1 MEFPEGRE
9 ATGRQ
14 GSRARSPLSE
24 HELNAAIVD
33 AVVDP
38 IITVDHR
45 HHVIALNA
53 AAEAVFGWDRGD
65 AEGRDL
71 VELLIPADVR
81 ARQRR
86 GLERLLEE
94 ADESSGTHTTRLVA
108 ARRDGRRLPV
118 EIAVARLGP
127 QWPARFAC
135 FVRETMLPG
144 SGVAAERDPL
154 TGLATR
160 GALEHQLEAAFA
172 RARRRGVAVAL
183 IHVDLEGFRLV
194 NRSLGYDGANEL
206 LRCVA
211 ERLVRV
217 ARTSDVVA
225 RHSADEFL
233 LLLPD
238 LDVGDPET
246 AEGTGRLAAAAETVA
261 QRVHAALARPFTIH
275 GTELFV
281 RARAGISI
289 FPFDANEPRGLL
301 QHADAA
307 HYQAKEPGSA
317 PTRVFASGAE
327 AVEER
332 LEMITRLRKAVD
344 RHEFVLHYQPVIDLA
359 RAHDALEAGRGR
371 VPMVGVEALVRWEDP
386 ERGLV
391 PPLDF
396 IPLAEETGLIE
407 PIGEWVV
414 QEACRQAAAWVAD
427 GLELD
432 VAFNVSLRQLWQP
445 DFVEKTLTAARV
457 AQVDPA
463 RMIVEITESTVMVDP
478 TRTQAVLEAL
488 NEQGFRMA
496 IDDFGTGHS
505 SLARLWR
512 LPVDLLKIDR
522 SFVSEMPQD
531 EAASTMASTIIHLAS
546 SLGIN
551 HLAEGIER
559 PDQLEY
565 LVEQGAGLGQG
576 FLFGRPVPAP
586 EIAQLA
592 A

>member
-1 MEFPEGRE
+1 MDVPEGQQASR
-9 ATGRQ
+9 RQ
-14 GSRARSPLSE
+14 GTGARSPLSE
-24 HELNAAIVD
+24 PELNAAIVD
-33 AVVDP
+33 AVADP
-38 IITVDHR
+38 IVTVDHR
-45 HHVIALNA
+45 YRIIAMNA
-53 AAEAVFGWDRGD
+53 AAEQAFGWERAE
-65 AEGRDL
+65 AEGR
-71 VELLIPADVR
+71 ELAEMVIPADTR
-81 ARQRR
+81 SRQRR
-86 GLERLLEE
+86 TLEALLEE
-94 ADESSGTHTTRLVA
+94 ADETTGARTTRVIA
-108 ARRDGRRLPV
+108 TRRDGRRFPV
-118 EIAVARLGP
+118 EIAATRLGP

-135 FVRETMLPG
+135 FMRETMLPA

-160 GALEHQLEAAFA
+160 AALEHQLEAAFA

-183 IHVDLEGFRLV
+183 IHIDLEGFRLV
-194 NRSLGYDGANEL
+194 NRSLGYDAANEL

-233 LLLPD
+233 VLLPD
-238 LDVGDPET
+238 LDVGDPQT
-246 AEGTGRLAAAAETVA
+246 PDGTGRLAVAAETVA
-261 QRVHAALARPFTIH
+261 QRIHASLARPFTVH

-281 RARAGISI
+281 RARAGISV
-289 FPFDANEPRGLL
+289 FPFDAAEPRILL

-317 PTRVFASGAE
+317 PTRVFAAGSE
-327 AVEER
+327 AVEQR
-332 LEMITRLRKAVD
+332 LQMITRLRKAVD
-344 RHEFVLHYQPVIDLA
+344 RKEFVLHYQPVIDLA
-359 RAHDALEAGRGR
+359 RAQDAMHAGRET
-371 VPMVGVEALVRWEDP
+371 VPMVGVEALIRWNDP
-386 ERGLV
+386 ERGMI

-407 PIGEWVV
+407 PLGDWVV
-414 QEACRQAAAWVAD
+414 EEATRQAAVWAEE
-427 GLELD
+427 GIELD

-445 DFVEKTLTAARV
+445 DFVDKTLNATRIAG
-457 AQVDPA
+457 VDPR
-463 RMIVEITESTVMVDP
+463 RMIVEITESTVMADP
-478 TRTQAVLEAL
+478 ARTQAVLEQL
-488 NEQGFRMA
+488 NECGFRMA

-512 LPVDLLKIDR
+512 MPVDLLKIDR
-522 SFVSEMPQD
+522 SFVKEMPED
-531 EAASTMASTIIHLAS
+531 EVASTMASTIIHLAS
-546 SLGIN
+546 SLGID

-559 PDQLEY
+559 SDQLDY

-576 FLFGRPVPAP
+576 FLFGKPMPPA

>member
-1 MEFPEGRE
+1 MDFREGRE
-9 ATGRQ
+9 ASGRQ
-14 GSRARSPLSE
+14 GSRARSPLTDR
-24 HELNAAIVD
+24 ELNAAIVD
-33 AVVDP
+33 AVADP
-38 IITVDHR
+38 IVTVDHEHR
-45 HHVIALNA
+45 IIAMNA
-53 AAEAVFGWDRGD
+53 AAENAFGWDR
-65 AEGRDL
+65 AEVEGREL
-71 VELLIPADVR
+71 VDLLIPADVR

-86 GLERLLEE
+86 TFETLLEE
-94 ADESSGTHTTRLVA
+94 ADEESGARTTSVIA

-118 EIAVARLGP
+118 EVAVTRLGP

-135 FVRETMLPG
+135 FMRETMLPA

-160 GALEHQLEAAFA
+160 GALEHQLDSAFA

-183 IHVDLEGFRLV
+183 IHIDLEGFRLV
-194 NRSLGYDGANEL
+194 NRSLGYDAANEL

-211 ERLVRV
+211 ERLIRV

-233 LLLPD
+233 VLLPD
-238 LDVGDPET
+238 LDVGDPQT
-246 AEGTGRLAAAAETVA
+246 AEGTGRLAVAAETVA

-289 FPFDANEPRGLL
+289 FPFDASEPRALL

-317 PTRVFASGAE
+317 PTRVFAAGSE
-327 AVEER
+327 AVEQR

-344 RHEFVLHYQPVIDLA
+344 RHEFVLHYQPVIDLT
-359 RAHDALEAGRGR
+359 RAQAALQAGRR
-371 VPMVGVEALVRWEDP
+371 RAPMVGVEALIRWEDP
-386 ERGLV
+386 DRGLV

-414 QEACRQAAAWVAD
+414 EEACRQAAAWAAE

-445 DFVEKTLTAARV
+445 DFVDKTLLAARM
-457 AQVDPA
+457 AGVDPR
-463 RMIVEITESTVMVDP
+463 RMIVEITESTVMADP
-478 TRTQAVLEAL
+478 ARTQTVLEAL
-488 NEQGFRMA
+488 NEHGFRLA

-512 LPVDLLKIDR
+512 MPVDLLKIDR
-522 SFVSEMPQD
+522 SFVAELPGV
-531 EAASTMASTIIHLAS
+531 EAGGSMASTIFHLAG
-546 SLGIN
+546 SLGIDD
-551 HLAEGIER
+551 LAEGIVREE
-559 PDQLEY
+559 QLD
-565 LVEQGAGLGQG
+565 
-576 FLFGRPVPAP
+576 FL
-586 EIAQLA
+586 
-592 A
+592 

>member
-1 MEFPEGRE
+1 MEAPEGRE

-14 GSRARSPLSE
+14 GSRARSPLTE
-24 HELNAAIVD
+24 QELNAAIVD
-33 AVVDP
+33 AVADP
-38 IITVDHR
+38 IVTVDHQHR
-45 HHVIALNA
+45 IIAMNA
-53 AAEAVFGWDRGD
+53 AAETAFGWDRAE
-65 AEGRDL
+65 AEGREL
-71 VELLIPADVR
+71 VDLLIPADVR
-81 ARQRR
+81 SRERR
-86 GLERLLEE
+86 TFEVLLEE
-94 ADESSGTHTTRLVA
+94 ADEESGARTTRVIA
-108 ARRDGRRLPV
+108 ARRDGRSLPLEV
-118 EIAVARLGP
+118 AVTRLGP

-135 FVRETMLPG
+135 FMRETMLPA

-160 GALEHQLEAAFA
+160 GALEHQLDAAFA

-183 IHVDLEGFRLV
+183 IHIDLEGFRLV
-194 NRSLGYDGANEL
+194 NRSLGYDAANEL

-211 ERLVRV
+211 ERLIRV

-233 LLLPD
+233 VLLPD
-238 LDVGDPET
+238 LDVGDPQT

-289 FPFDANEPRGLL
+289 FPFDANEPRILL

-317 PTRVFASGAE
+317 PTRVFAAGSE
-327 AVEER
+327 AVEQR

-344 RHEFVLHYQPVIDLA
+344 RHEFVLHYQPIIDLT
-359 RAHDALEAGRGR
+359 RAHAALHAGKDS
-371 VPMVGVEALVRWEDP
+371 VPMVGVEALIRWEDP
-386 ERGLV
+386 DRGLV

-407 PIGEWVV
+407 PLGAWVV
-414 QEACRQAAAWVAD
+414 EESCRQAAAWAAD

-445 DFVEKTLTAARV
+445 DFVDKTLRAARV
-457 AQVDPA
+457 AGVDPR
-463 RMIVEITESTVMVDP
+463 RMIVEITESTVMADP
-478 TRTQAVLEAL
+478 ARTQAVLEAL
-488 NEQGFRMA
+488 NEHGFRMA

-512 LPVDLLKIDR
+512 MPVDVLKVDR
-522 SFVSEMPQD
+522 SFVAEMPED

-546 SLGIN
+546 SLGID

-559 PDQLEY
+559 TDQLDY
-565 LVEQGAGLGQG
+565 LVDQGAGLGQG
-576 FLFGRPVPAP
+576 FLFGRPVPAN
-586 EIAQLA
+586 EIAALA

>member
-1 MEFPEGRE
+1 M
-9 ATGRQ
+9 
-14 GSRARSPLSE
+14 GSRTRSPLTE

-33 AVVDP
+33 AVADP
-38 IITVDHR
+38 IVTVDHEHR
-45 HHVIALNA
+45 IIAMNV
-53 AAEAVFGWDRGD
+53 AAETAFGWDRGE
-65 AEGRDL
+65 AEGREL
-71 VELLIPADVR
+71 VELLIPADIR

-86 GLERLLEE
+86 TLEGLLEE
-94 ADESSGTHTTRLVA
+94 ADEDSGTRTTRVIA

-118 EIAVARLGP
+118 EVGVTRLGP

-135 FVRETMLPG
+135 FLHETMLPA

-160 GALEHQLEAAFA
+160 PALEHQLEAAFA

-194 NRSLGYDGANEL
+194 NRSLGYDTANEL

-211 ERLVRV
+211 ERLIRV

-233 LLLPD
+233 VLLPD
-238 LDVGDPET
+238 LDVGDPQT

-261 QRVHAALARPFTIH
+261 QRVHAALARPFTVH

-289 FPFDANEPRGLL
+289 FPFDANEPHALL

-317 PTRVFASGAE
+317 PTRVFAAGAE

-332 LEMITRLRKAVD
+332 LEQITRLRKAVD
-344 RHEFVLHYQPVIDLA
+344 RNEFVLHYQPVIDLA
-359 RAHDALEAGRGR
+359 RAHAAMQAGKDS
-371 VPMVGVEALVRWEDP
+371 VPMVGVEALIRWEDP
-386 ERGLV
+386 DRGLV

-414 QEACRQAAAWVAD
+414 EGACRQAAAWAES

-445 DFVEKTLTAARV
+445 DFVDKTLRAARI
-457 AQVDPA
+457 AGVDPR
-463 RMIVEITESTVMVDP
+463 RMIVEITESTVMADP
-478 TRTQAVLEAL
+478 ARTQAVLEAL
-488 NEQGFRMA
+488 NEHGFRMA

-512 LPVDLLKIDR
+512 MPVDLLKIDR
-522 SFVSEMPQD
+522 SFVAEMPGD
-531 EAASTMASTIIHLAS
+531 EAAATMASTIIQLAS
-546 SLGIN
+546 SLGID

-559 PDQLEY
+559 QDQLEY
-565 LVEQGAGLGQG
+565 LVGQGAFLGQG
-576 FLFGRPVPAP
+576 YLFGRPGPAS
-586 EIAQLA
+586 EIAALA

>member
-1 MEFPEGRE
+1 MEEPEDRE
-9 ATGRQ
+9 VSRRQ
-14 GSRARSPLSE
+14 GSEARSPQTGD
-24 HELNAAIVD
+24 ELNAAIVD
-33 AVVDP
+33 AVADP
-38 IITVDHR
+38 IVTVDHR
-45 HHVIALNA
+45 HRVIAMNV
-53 AAEAVFGWDRGD
+53 AAEVAFGWERAE
-65 AEGRDL
+65 AEGREF
-71 VELLIPADVR
+71 VELVIPADMR
-81 ARQRR
+81 ARQR
-86 GLERLLEE
+86 GTLETLLEE
-94 ADESSGTHTTRLVA
+94 ADEASGSRTTRVIA
-108 ARRDGRRLPV
+108 SRRDGRRFPV
-118 EIAVARLGP
+118 EIAASRLGS

-135 FVRETMLPG
+135 FIRETMLPA
-144 SGVAAERDPL
+144 SGAAAERDPL

-160 GALEHQLEAAFA
+160 AALEHQLDAAFA

-183 IHVDLEGFRLV
+183 IHIDLEGFRLV
-194 NRSLGYDGANEL
+194 NRSLGYDAANEL

-211 ERLVRV
+211 ERLIRV

-233 LLLPD
+233 VLLPD
-238 LDVGDPET
+238 LDVGDPRT
-246 AEGTGRLAAAAETVA
+246 ADGTGRLAAAAETVA

-275 GTELFV
+275 GTELFI

-289 FPFDANEPRGLL
+289 FPFDASEPRLLL

-317 PTRVFASGAE
+317 PTRVFAAGSE
-327 AVEER
+327 AVEQR

-359 RAHDALEAGRGR
+359 RAQDAINAGSET
-371 VPMVGVEALVRWEDP
+371 VPMVGVEALIRWNDP
-386 ERGLV
+386 DRGMV

-407 PIGEWVV
+407 PIGAWVV
-414 QEACRQAAAWVAD
+414 EEACRQAAAWAAD

-445 DFVEKTLTAARV
+445 DFVETTLRAARV
-457 AQVDPA
+457 AGVDPR
-463 RMIVEITESTVMVDP
+463 RMIVEVTETTVMADP
-478 TRTQAVLEAL
+478 ERTQSVLEAL
-488 NEQGFRMA
+488 NEHGFRMA

-522 SFVSEMPQD
+522 SFVAEMPGD

-546 SLGIN
+546 SLGID

-559 PDQLEY
+559 SDQLDY
-565 LVEQGAGLGQG
+565 LVDQGAGLGQG

>member
-1 MEFPEGRE
+1 MDFPGGRE
-9 ATGRQ
+9 ATGRK
-14 GSRARSPLSE
+14 GSRARSPLTE

-33 AVVDP
+33 AVADP
-38 IITVDHR
+38 IVTVDHE
-45 HHVIALNA
+45 HCIIGMNV
-53 AAEAVFGWDRGD
+53 AAETTFGWERGE
-65 AEGRDL
+65 AEGHEV
-71 VELLIPADVR
+71 VELLIPADIR

-86 GLERLLEE
+86 TLEVLLEE
-94 ADESSGTHTTRLVA
+94 ADEESGAHTTRIIA
-108 ARRDGRRLPV
+108 ARRDGRRLPLEV
-118 EIAVARLGP
+118 AVTRLGP

-135 FVRETMLPG
+135 FLRETTITA
-144 SGVAAERDPL
+144 SGIAAERDPL
-154 TGLATR
+154 TGLSTR
-160 GALEHQLEAAFA
+160 AALECQLEAAFA
-172 RARRRGVAVAL
+172 RARRRGCAVAL

-194 NRSLGYDGANEL
+194 NRSLGYDAANEL

-211 ERLVRV
+211 ERLIRA

-233 LLLPD
+233 VLLPD
-238 LDVGDPET
+238 LDVGDPQT

-261 QRVHAALARPFTIH
+261 QRVHASLARPFTIH

-289 FPFDANEPRGLL
+289 FPFDAAEPHLLL

-317 PTRVFASGAE
+317 PTRVFAAGSE
-327 AVEER
+327 AVEQR
-332 LEMITRLRKAVD
+332 LEQITRLRKAIE
-344 RHEFVLHYQPVIDLA
+344 RNEFVLHYQPVIDLA
-359 RAHDALEAGRGR
+359 RAHAALHEGRES
-371 VPMVGVEALVRWEDP
+371 VSVVGVEALIRWEDP
-386 ERGLV
+386 DRGMV

-414 QEACRQAAAWVAD
+414 EEACRQAAVWAAE

-445 DFVEKTLTAARV
+445 DFVDKTLRAARI
-457 AQVDPA
+457 AGVDPS
-463 RMIVEITESTVMVDP
+463 RMIVEITESSVMADP
-478 TRTQAVLEAL
+478 VRTQAVLEGL
-488 NEQGFRMA
+488 NEHGFRMA

-512 LPVDLLKIDR
+512 MPVDLLKIDR
-522 SFVSEMPQD
+522 SFVAEMPGD

-546 SLGIN
+546 SLGID

-559 PDQLEY
+559 EDQLDY

-576 FLFGRPVPAP
+576 YLFGRPVPAS
-586 EIAQLA
+586 EITARA